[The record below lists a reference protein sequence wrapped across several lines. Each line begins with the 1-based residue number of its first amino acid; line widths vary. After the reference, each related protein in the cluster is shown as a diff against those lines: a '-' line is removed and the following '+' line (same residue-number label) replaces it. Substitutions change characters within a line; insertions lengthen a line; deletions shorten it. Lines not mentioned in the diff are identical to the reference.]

1 MKKIYGLALL
11 FLLCQCSNLTP
22 SIPKDTSPIKN
33 GGLIIPDGFQATVF
47 ADSLGPSRHLAVNN
61 NGDVYVKL
69 STDKGTLGN
78 VALRDINQ
86 DGIAD
91 SIQRFGIT
99 LTMVGLLLKC
109 EFIRGI
115 CILVLS

>member
-1 MKKIYGLALL
+1 MKKTFGLFLL

-22 SIPKDTSPIKN
+22 TIPQDTLPIKN
-33 GGLIIPDGFQATVF
+33 GGLILPDGFQATVF
-47 ADSLGPSRHLAVNN
+47 ANSLGPSRHLAVNN

-91 SIQRFGIT
+91 SI
-99 LTMVGLLLKC
+99 
-109 EFIRGI
+109 
-115 CILVLS
+115 